1 MHMLVWQL
9 TGLPFHSQSGFQRN
23 EHSESSVVSS
33 SHGIVRVIT
42 YRAHSTK
49 CDPRATCRSIMVRLY
64 VTSRPDWIS
73 LGRPKAVQAPL
84 MTYVGMTLGTSA
96 TPESSTAPPTL
107 LQQTEG
113 QSDRIKNPSF
123 DIAGTRREKTHSSTQ
138 HETEPKGW
146 SSGACR

>member
-1 MHMLVWQL
+1 MLAWQL
-9 TGLPFHSQSGFQRN
+9 TGLPFHSQSGSQQN
-23 EHSESSVVSS
+23 GHSQSSAVTSC
-33 SHGIVRVIT
+33 HGIVWVMT

-73 LGRPKAVQAPL
+73 LGSPKAVQVPL

-96 TPESSTAPPTL
+96 TPESSTAPATL
-107 LQQTEG
+107 LRQIEG
-113 QSDRIKNPSF
+113 QSDRIENPSF

>member
-1 MHMLVWQL
+1 MLVWQL
-9 TGLPFHSQSGFQRN
+9 TGLPFHSQSGIQRN
-23 EHSESSVVSS
+23 EHSESSVISS
-33 SHGIVRVIT
+33 SRGVVRVMT

-49 CDPRATCRSIMVRLY
+49 CDPRATCRSIMVRLC
-64 VTSRPDWIS
+64 VTWRPDWIS
-73 LGRPKAVQAPL
+73 LGSPKAVQVPL

-107 LQQTEG
+107 LRQTEG
-113 QSDRIKNPSF
+113 QSDRIENPSF